1 MIDTHSQSLR
11 ACKTCTRRKSTEP
24 RALKDVVSPADTS
37 GMTKSVAAS
46 VVCLLPLLAAC
57 PPDSSRCGDLG
68 TDLLVEVDK
77 DSEALNV
84 GDCKVPSAFRLGALG
99 CNGATTYSAD
109 KCVISFDLMCIGNTD
124 ITMDV
129 TQTADDGVVGTLHKE
144 SNGCSLDLD
153 ITIKNTPAPKL
164 DETK

>member
-1 MIDTHSQSLR
+1 
-11 ACKTCTRRKSTEP
+11 
-24 RALKDVVSPADTS
+24 
-37 GMTKSVAAS
+37 MTKSVAAS

-68 TDLLVEVDK
+68 TDLLIEVDK

-84 GDCKVPSAFRLGALG
+84 GDCKVPPAFRIAALG

-109 KCVISFDLMCIGNTD
+109 KCVINFDLMCIGNTD
-124 ITMDV
+124 ITIDA